1 MFFKKSNASAQQSPW
16 LQLLIRVDGLNRR
29 VKEPGWNYE
38 DKQKVYQ
45 LKDMVIKRLLM
56 TRPAEVQLQ
65 LYYVPYYKYSEAT
78 KDKAGR
84 LMRSSMEKL
93 PFEYFLSQI
102 PPCAQDME
110 LPEKAL
116 VEVVA
121 ACNGFSFSFHMPVAV
136 VRECGIDTAS
146 LNRKVW
152 ISAHNFHHELLREQ
166 ECTITQLLAE
176 I

>member
-1 MFFKKSNASAQQSPW
+1 
-16 LQLLIRVDGLNRR
+16 
-29 VKEPGWNYE
+29 
-38 DKQKVYQ
+38 
-45 LKDMVIKRLLM
+45 
-56 TRPAEVQLQ
+56 
-65 LYYVPYYKYSEAT
+65 
-78 KDKAGR
+78 
-84 LMRSSMEKL
+84 MRSSMEKL

-121 ACNGFSFSFHMPVAV
+121 ACNGFSFSFHMPVDV

-146 LNRKVW
+146 LNRKAW
-152 ISAHNFHHELLREQ
+152 ISAQNFHHELLREQ